1 MAAFGDQ
8 YVQRFIERF
17 VFLRFG
23 SSHVFLSSVL
33 TLHTNFLTGS
43 LPPTGL
49 TGVVHVE
56 ITALINGSLR
66 TSEYPFPLT

>member
-1 MAAFGDQ
+1 
-8 YVQRFIERF
+8 
-17 VFLRFG
+17 
-23 SSHVFLSSVL
+23 L